1 MKLDDIRCV
10 KCGVALNLADRPPTS
25 NPLTCPACGTS
36 YETVWGV
43 PYFGG
48 FEHSDILGLIE
59 IAANTGNRGKFG
71 VTPNIVEGWERLLR
85 AYHDASD
92 KAAFV
97 VNNPEAQ
104 SPFLLNRYGE
114 WVEIAHLAG
123 NLDLHGRNVLDIGA
137 GLGFDSHRL
146 AVRGA
151 NVTAL
156 EFSPLLAEA
165 GNANFPHIRWIGG
178 FSHVLPFKNGS
189 FDAVFC
195 NAALHHMRD
204 IPAVISEALRV
215 LRPSGYLITTC
226 DSFRPSESADDAEL
240 EIFDREPA
248 VLLGVNECVPRFL
261 EFVES
266 LQLHAELLD
275 VELFTH
281 TLYDAPSGG
290 TLTDLTPWRLDVD
303 GDMLARRSGSLAMRV
318 RLKHPWPEPARLQKG
333 VALTASQYAHTL
345 TSESAAIARLASLLP
360 AHFVD
365 LPFDPYRDS
374 QSINRTVDGD
384 VSKFELLNGWRFQRH
399 FEYARRA
406 YRRGRWFLRRPST
419 ADALVF
425 TIKMPRGAQEGE
437 IDVVLDAR
445 VVSHHKV
452 AADAQSIVVDLSGVA
467 PDHVFA
473 LEIRKQGGD
482 ESLDGASFSVLERR
496 LIARMA
502 VGAEFA
508 AKSGMVFAV
517 IPVFNRL
524 HFTRECIRRLKAQT
538 YVPLTIIVSDGGS
551 TDGTV
556 AAIKTDFPDV
566 VVLTTQTELWWAG
579 SMAAGIDYALKHSQN
594 DTDFVLMMNNDTEIP
609 QSYVA
614 TLANAAREFNAAVG
628 ALIVDSKDNSRIL
641 DAGEYV
647 DWSSYAFPVKAS
659 VEAWERFRD
668 DVDVLPG
675 RGSLVPLNMIRNAG
689 NVDARQF
696 PHYLADYEFFYRLKS
711 HGFRLGVCYD
721 TSISAHIEETGI
733 VPGLGVTSF
742 RQVWAELFSRRSMG
756 NVIDHWRFVTLHA
769 PKKYR
774 VRLQLRLIAR
784 TIAYL
789 GLRTPMRP
797 VALPFYW
804 LSLLPSL
811 MIGQIRVFRRFK
823 VAFRER
829 GQDVWCRPS
838 LVPGSIRAFAYF
850 FLSPGPVHAQDCWRY
865 VTNPHELVKQGLLR
879 PLPVEGW
886 FAFST
891 LKVPQGPVSAL
902 LRDSRNLWAKVR
914 RTLIFRK
921 ALRAVHPTASNG

>member
-1 MKLDDIRCV
+1 MRFNDVLRCV
-10 KCGVALNLADRPPTS
+10 SCGGDLVPSESAE
-25 NPLTCPACGTS
+25 LTCLNCHAVYTS
-36 YETVWGV
+36 VWGV
-43 PYFGG
+43 PFIGG
-48 FEHSDILGLIE
+48 YEADDILGLIE
-59 IAANTGNRGKFG
+59 IAANTSNRGNFG
-71 VTPNIVEGWERLLR
+71 VTPNVVEGWERLLA

-97 VNNPEAQ
+97 ANNPEAK

-114 WVEIAHLAG
+114 WVEVTHLACD
-123 NLDLHGRNVLDIGA
+123 LDLHGRDVLDIGA

-146 AVRGA
+146 AMRGA

-165 GNANFPHIRWIGG
+165 GNANFPHICWIGG

-204 IPAVISEALRV
+204 IPAAITEALRV
-215 LRPSGYLITTC
+215 LRPGGYLITTC
-226 DSFRPSESADDAEL
+226 DSFRPSQSADDAEL

-248 VLLGVNECVPRFL
+248 VLLGVNECVPRFSL
-261 EFVES
+261 FVEK
-266 LQLHAELLD
+266 LQLHADLLD

-281 TLYDAPSGG
+281 TLYNAPSGG
-290 TLTDLTPWRLDVD
+290 GTLTELTLWRLDID
-303 GDMLARRSGSLAMRV
+303 GEMLARRSGSLAMRV
-318 RLKHPWPEPARLQKG
+318 RLKAPWPESARLQQD
-333 VALTASQYAHTL
+333 VVLTASQYADAL
-345 TSESAAIARLASLLP
+345 TSESTAIARLASLLP

-365 LPFDPYRDS
+365 LPFDPYS
-374 QSINRTVDGD
+374 GSKSIKRIVDGEIT
-384 VSKFELLNGWRFQRH
+384 KFELLNGWRLQRP
-399 FEYARRA
+399 FEYARTA
-406 YRRGRWFLRRPST
+406 YRRGRWFLRRPSA

-425 TIKMPRGAQEGE
+425 TVRMPKGAQEGE
-437 IDVVLDAR
+437 IDVVLDGR
-445 VVSHHKV
+445 VLSHHKV
-452 AADAQSIVVDLSGVA
+452 ATDAQSIVVDLSGGA
-467 PDHVFA
+467 PDQVFA

-496 LIARMA
+496 FIARTE
-502 VGAEFA
+502 VGAESF

-556 AAIKTDFPDV
+556 AAIKTEFPDV
-566 VVLTTQTELWWAG
+566 VVLTTETELWWAG

-609 QSYVA
+609 KDYVA
-614 TLANAAREFNAAVG
+614 RLVDATHEFDAAVG
-628 ALIVDSKDNSRIL
+628 ALIVDSKDSSRIL

-647 DWSSYAFPVKAS
+647 DWSTYAFPVKSS
-659 VEAWERFRD
+659 VDAWERFRD

-675 RGSLVPLNMIRNAG
+675 RGSLVPLEMIRNAG

-733 VPGLGVTSF
+733 VPGSGVTSF

-756 NVIDHWRFVTLHA
+756 NVIDHWRFVTRHA
-769 PKKYR
+769 PSKYR
-774 VRLQLRLIAR
+774 ARLQLRLIAR
-784 TIAYL
+784 AIAYL

-797 VALPFYW
+797 LALPFYW
-804 LSLLPSL
+804 LTLLPSL
-811 MIGQIRVFRRFK
+811 SVGQIRAFRRFK
-823 VAFRER
+823 VARLEY
-829 GQDVWCRPS
+829 GQDVWCHPS
-838 LVPGSIRAFAYF
+838 LVPGSIRAFAYV
-850 FLSPGPVHAQDCWRY
+850 FLSPGPVHAQDCRRY
-865 VTNPHELVKQGLLR
+865 GSNPDELVRHGVLK

-891 LKVPQGPVSAL
+891 LKVPQGPASAL
-902 LRDSRNLWAKVR
+902 LRDSRNVWAKVR
-914 RTLIFRK
+914 RSLTVLK
-921 ALRAVHPTASNG
+921 ASRAAQSTASTG

>member
-1 MKLDDIRCV
+1 MGLNDALRCV
-10 KCGVALNLADRPPTS
+10 RCGGDLVPSESAELACMNCHAAYKS
-25 NPLTCPACGTS
+25 
-36 YETVWGV
+36 VWGV
-43 PYFGG
+43 PFVGG
-48 FEHSDILGLIE
+48 YEADDILGLME
-59 IAANTGNRGKFG
+59 IAANTSNRGNFG
-71 VTPNIVEGWERLLR
+71 VTPNVVEGWERLLA

-97 VNNPEAQ
+97 ANNSEAQ

-114 WVEIAHLAG
+114 WVEVMHLASD
-123 NLDLHGRNVLDIGA
+123 LDLHGRDVLDIGA

-146 AVRGA
+146 AMRGA

-178 FSHVLPFKNGS
+178 FSHVLPFKSGS

-204 IPAVISEALRV
+204 IPAAISEALRV
-215 LRPSGYLITTC
+215 LRPGGYLITTC
-226 DSFRPSESADDAEL
+226 DSFRPSDSADNAEL

-248 VLLGVNECVPRFL
+248 VLLGVNECVPRFSA
-261 EFVES
+261 FVET
-266 LQLHAELLD
+266 LQLHTERLD

-281 TLYDAPSGG
+281 TLYNAPSGG
-290 TLTDLTPWRLDVD
+290 ALTELTPWRLDVD
-303 GDMLARRSGSLAMRV
+303 GDMLASRSGSLAMRV
-318 RLKHPWPEPARLQKG
+318 RLNSPWPERARLQQD
-333 VALTASQYAHTL
+333 VVLTASQYSDTL

-360 AHFVD
+360 AHFVG
-365 LPFDPYRDS
+365 LPFDPYSDS
-374 QSINRTVDGD
+374 QSINRNVDGE
-384 VSKFELLNGWRFQRH
+384 VSKFELLNGWRLQRP
-399 FEYARRA
+399 FEYGRTA
-406 YRRGRWFLRRPST
+406 YRRGRWFLRRPSA

-425 TIKMPRGAQEGE
+425 TVRAPKGAQEGE
-437 IDVVLDAR
+437 IDVVLDGR
-445 VVSHHKV
+445 VVSHHQV

-467 PDHVFA
+467 PDQVFA
-473 LEIRKQGGD
+473 LEICKQGGD

-496 LIARMA
+496 FIARTE
-502 VGAEFA
+502 VGAESF

-556 AAIKTDFPDV
+556 AAIKAEFPDV
-566 VVLTTQTELWWAG
+566 VVLTTETELWWAG

-594 DTDFVLMMNNDTEIP
+594 DTDFVLMMNNDTEP
-609 QSYVA
+609 PPNYVA
-614 TLANAAREFNAAVG
+614 TLVNAAREFDAAVG
-628 ALIVDSKDNSRIL
+628 ALIVDSKDSSRIL

-647 DWSSYAFPVKAS
+647 DWSTYAFPVKAS

-675 RGSLVPLNMIRNAG
+675 RGSLVSLKMIRNAG

-733 VPGLGVTSF
+733 IPGSGVTSF
-742 RQVWAELFSRRSMG
+742 RQVWTELFSRRSMG
-756 NVIDHWRFVTLHA
+756 NVIDHWRFVTRHA

-784 TIAYL
+784 AIAYL

-811 MIGQIRVFRRFK
+811 IIGQIRAFRRFK
-823 VAFRER
+823 VALLEH
-829 GQDVWCRPS
+829 GQDVWCHPS
-838 LVPGSIRAFAYF
+838 LVPGSIRAFAYV

-865 VTNPHELVKQGLLR
+865 VTNPHELVKQGLLK

-886 FAFST
+886 FAFTT

-902 LRDSRNLWAKVR
+902 LHDSRNLWAKVR
-914 RTLIFRK
+914 RTLIVRK
-921 ALRAVHPTASNG
+921 ALRAVHPTVSNG